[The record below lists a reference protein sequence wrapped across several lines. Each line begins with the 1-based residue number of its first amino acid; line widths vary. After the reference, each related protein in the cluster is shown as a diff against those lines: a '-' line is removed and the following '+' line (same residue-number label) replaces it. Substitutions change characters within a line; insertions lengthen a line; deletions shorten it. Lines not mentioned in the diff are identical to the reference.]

1 MIWKVSWVSIVIFL
15 RFFSIIFWN
24 CSNTMIFFCTLIG
37 HHNPLSSVIKAVL
50 SLNVVHKSVI
60 GNVNMMVLFCSFC
73 VTVRRWSGN
82 FQIIQIIKTIENKL
96 KCLTF
101 CLIIIHCHYIMWI
114 LKSTFSMKLRYT
126 LKIK

>member
-1 MIWKVSWVSIVIFL
+1 MESELGINCALSTKFL
-15 RFFSIIFWN
+15 LYFETVPTVW
-24 CSNTMIFFCTLIG
+24 FFCTLIG
-37 HHNPLSSVIKAVL
+37 HHNPLSSVIKPVL

-60 GNVNMMVLFCSFC
+60 GNVNMMVLSCSFC

-96 KCLTF
+96 KFLTF

>member
-15 RFFSIIFWN
+15 RILYYILKLFQQYD
-24 CSNTMIFFCTLIG
+24 FFCTLIG
-37 HHNPLSSVIKAVL
+37 HHNPLSSVIKPVL
-50 SLNVVHKSVI
+50 SLNVVQKSVI
-60 GNVNMMVLFCSFC
+60 GNVNMTVLSCSFC

-96 KCLTF
+96 KFLTF
-101 CLIIIHCHYIMWI
+101 CLIIIHCHYILWI
-114 LKSTFSMKLRYT
+114 LKSTFIMKLRYT